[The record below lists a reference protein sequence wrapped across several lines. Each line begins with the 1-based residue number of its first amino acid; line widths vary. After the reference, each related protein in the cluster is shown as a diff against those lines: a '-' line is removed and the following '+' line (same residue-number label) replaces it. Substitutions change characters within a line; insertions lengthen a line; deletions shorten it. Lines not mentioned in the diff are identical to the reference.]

1 MRCGNSPSCPD
12 FPGACLEVDS
22 IRQFLDACDHKSCT
36 NASDLARFIWGSVI
50 FFRPFRLVTGH
61 ALAQAMRANESLL
74 IENAR
79 NGHYGNYN
87 NGLQIAES
95 KFIDF

>member
-1 MRCGNSPSCPD
+1 M
-12 FPGACLEVDS
+12 
-22 IRQFLDACDHKSCT
+22 RQFLNACDQEICT
-36 NASDLARFIWGSVI
+36 KASDLARFIWGSVI

-79 NGHYGNYN
+79 NSHYGNYK